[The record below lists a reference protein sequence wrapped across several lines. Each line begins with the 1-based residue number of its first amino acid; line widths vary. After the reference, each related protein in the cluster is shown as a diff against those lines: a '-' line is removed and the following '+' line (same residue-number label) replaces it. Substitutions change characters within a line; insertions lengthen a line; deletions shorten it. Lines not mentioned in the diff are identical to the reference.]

1 MLLRNNIEAKVVN
14 LFFLNVSLI
23 TGESEGNPIVGFSPW
38 QLSFT
43 LNSHSLF
50 FANRVRQQ

>member
-1 MLLRNNIEAKVVN
+1 MLRCYGIKAKVVN
-14 LFFLNVSLI
+14 LFFFECAFNHR
-23 TGESEGNPIVGFSPW
+23 ESEGNPIVGFSPW

-50 FANRVRQQ
+50 F